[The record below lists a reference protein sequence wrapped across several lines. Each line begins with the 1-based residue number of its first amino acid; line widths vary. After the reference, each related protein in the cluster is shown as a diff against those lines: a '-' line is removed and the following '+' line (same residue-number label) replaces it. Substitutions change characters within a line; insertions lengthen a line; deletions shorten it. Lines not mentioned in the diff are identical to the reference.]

1 MGSENSSHLGMLNSQ
16 FGFTLLSRDCL
27 TEETVELNT
36 ILSETHVAVASIR
49 TGFPSVDNSGGT
61 GGLRMTGFTSESPNT
76 RRHAMTTH
84 ESVALDPTTQSFLDA
99 IAAQGGKPIYTLS
112 YAEARQV
119 LENLQSSL
127 ISACPA
133 EVEDLDFPVGPSG
146 SVSVR
151 IYRPSDVRG
160 MFPAVIYCHGGGWIS
175 GSKCTHDRLMRDLA
189 NRVHAAIFFVNY
201 TPSPEA
207 QFPVPLEEAYA
218 VTEYVASHANT
229 LGVDAH
235 RLVIAG
241 DSVGGNMAAA
251 ITLMAKER
259 GGPNIGYQVLLYP
272 VTDASL
278 DTGTYATYANGP
290 WLTRPAMEWF
300 WDAYAPNK
308 SDREAITASPLRATK
323 EQLTGLPPAL
333 VVTDQHDV
341 LRDEG
346 EQYASNLADANVSV
360 TAACMLSTIH
370 DFLMLDGLADT
381 PAAQCAMELVG
392 ERLVKYFQ
400 ESQWLPA
407 NAWAS

>member
-1 MGSENSSHLGMLNSQ
+1 
-16 FGFTLLSRDCL
+16 
-27 TEETVELNT
+27 
-36 ILSETHVAVASIR
+36 
-49 TGFPSVDNSGGT
+49 
-61 GGLRMTGFTSESPNT
+61 
-76 RRHAMTTH
+76 MTTH
-84 ESVALDPTTQSFLDA
+84 EPVALEPTTQSFLDA
-99 IAAQGGKPIYTLS
+99 LAAQGGKPLYMLS
-112 YAEARQV
+112 HAEARQV
-119 LENLQSSL
+119 LENIQSSL
-127 ISACPA
+127 ITRCPA
-133 EVEDLDFPVGPSG
+133 DVEDVQFPAGPSG

-151 IYRPSDVRG
+151 IYRPIGVRG
-160 MFPAVIYCHGGGWIS
+160 TLPAIIYCHGGGWIL

-189 NRVHAAIFFVNY
+189 NRVRAAIFFVNY

-218 VTEYVASHANT
+218 VTEYVASHANQ
-229 LGVDAH
+229 LSVDAN

-251 ITLMAKER
+251 VTLMAKER

-278 DTGTYATYANGP
+278 ETDSYATYSDGP
-290 WLTRPAMEWF
+290 WLTKPAMEWF

-308 SDREAITASPLRATK
+308 SDRESIIASPLRATK
-323 EQLTGLPPAL
+323 EQLSGLPPAL

-346 EQYASNLADANVSV
+346 EQYATNLSDANVSV
-360 TAACMLSTIH
+360 IAACMLSTFH

-381 PAAQCAMELVG
+381 PAAQCAMDLVG
-392 ERLVKYFQ
+392 ERLLKYFE
-400 ESQWLPA
+400 ESEWLPA